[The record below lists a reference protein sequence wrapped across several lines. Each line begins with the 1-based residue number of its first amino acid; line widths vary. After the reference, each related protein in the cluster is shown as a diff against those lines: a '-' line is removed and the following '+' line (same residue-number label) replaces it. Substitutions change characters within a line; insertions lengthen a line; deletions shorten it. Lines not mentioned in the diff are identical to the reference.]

1 VGVVLWTAFAG
12 DSEMLTIALS
22 CAALGIL
29 LGARCKA
36 FALLPGVLLAL
47 GLTILYALA
56 DEWGLLGAVLASMGN
71 LALLQLGYC
80 VGGIVSSL
88 YKRVDHEVLWYR
100 HRLP

>member
-1 VGVVLWTAFAG
+1 
-12 DSEMLTIALS
+12 MLTIALS

-36 FALLPGVLLAL
+36 FALLPGVLLAV
-47 GLTILYALA
+47 GLTILYGLA
-56 DEWGLLGAVLASMGN
+56 NAWDLLGLVVASMGN

-80 VGGIVSSL
+80 AGGIVSSL

>member
-1 VGVVLWTAFAG
+1 
-12 DSEMLTIALS
+12 MLTIALS
-22 CAALGIL
+22 CAALGIF
-29 LGARCKA
+29 LGARCQA
-36 FALLPGVLLAL
+36 FALLPGVLLAV
-47 GLTILYALA
+47 GLTILYGLA
-56 DEWGLLGAVLASMGN
+56 NGWGLLGGLLASTGN

>member
-1 VGVVLWTAFAG
+1 
-12 DSEMLTIALS
+12 MLTIALS

-47 GLTILYALA
+47 GLTILYGLA
-56 DEWGLLGAVLASMGN
+56 NRWGLLGAVLASMGN
-71 LALLQLGYC
+71 FALLQLGYC
-80 VGGIVSSL
+80 VAGIVSSL
-88 YKRVDHEVLWYR
+88 YKPVDHGVVWYR

>member
-1 VGVVLWTAFAG
+1 V
-12 DSEMLTIALS
+12 LTIALS

-29 LGARCKA
+29 LGARYKA

-47 GLTILYALA
+47 GLTILYGLA
-56 DEWGLLGAVLASMGN
+56 NGWGLLGAVLASTGN
-71 LALLQLGYC
+71 FALLQLGYC

-88 YKRVDHEVLWYR
+88 YKRVDHGVVLWYR